1 MYTARHRSTE
11 AAEVPGRYV
20 LVFDQPATGAPG
32 IAEAQRYTELPQL
45 LSEQGYSTSEYF
57 PMLGIA
63 VVSSGTEQL
72 EDFRQRC
79 AGHRLPAS
87 VVPELVYRILP
98 DDPEAGRQ
106 SSFADNAEYTWGL
119 QAVGASLSNYTGKG
133 INVAVLDTG
142 FDSAHPDFAG
152 RTVSTMSFVEGEDA
166 SDGHG
171 HGTHCIGTACGPRDP
186 QQGPG
191 YGVAPEANI
200 FAGKV
205 LGTDG
210 SGSDST
216 ILAGINWAL
225 ENKCEVISMSL
236 GADVKTVH
244 PPYVTA
250 GRRALELGSLI
261 VAAAGNNAQ
270 RSAGNPG
277 FVGAPANSPYIMA
290 VAAVDSALAIA
301 DFSAQALDIEG
312 GNVDVAGPG
321 VDIYSAWPGEQRY
334 NTISGTSMATP
345 HVAGVAAL
353 LAESTGLRAQELWDK
368 LLSTSRDIPLP
379 AEDAGAG
386 LAQAPANT
394 EGQ

>member
-1 MYTARHRSTE
+1 MYSTHHLRTA

-32 IAEAQRYTELPQL
+32 VARVQRETELPQL
-45 LSEQGYSTSEYF
+45 LTEQGYSISEYF

-63 VVSSGTEQL
+63 VVSSSTEQL

-98 DDPEAGRQ
+98 EAAEAPSR
-106 SSFADNAEYTWGL
+106 SSFADTADYTWGL
-119 QAVGASLSNYTGKG
+119 QAVGASLSDYTGKG

-152 RTVSTMSFVEGEDA
+152 RTLSAMSFVEGEDA

-171 HGTHCIGTACGPRDP
+171 HGTHCIGTSCGPRDP

-191 YGVAPEANI
+191 YGVASEANI

-205 LGTDG
+205 LGSNG

-225 ENKCEVISMSL
+225 ENKCAVISMSL

-250 GRRALELGSLI
+250 GRRALELGCLI

-270 RSAGNPG
+270 RSAQDPG

-290 VAAVDSALAIA
+290 VAALDSQLQVA
-301 DFSAQALDIEG
+301 DFSARTLPGRGGQVDIS
-312 GNVDVAGPG
+312 GPG
-321 VDIYSAWPGEQRY
+321 VDIYSAWPGEKRY

-353 LAESTGLRAQELWDK
+353 LAEATGLRARELWAQLVQEAARLEQFSVDV
-368 LLSTSRDIPLP
+368 
-379 AEDAGAG
+379 GAG
-386 LAQAPANT
+386 LTQGPLRA
-394 EGQ
+394 ES